1 MTIVLAEY
9 FNANGK
15 RIYQVGIEN
24 NDTAPADTVA
34 ATSKTQGAAAVQALL
49 VLVTNEEVGLPL
61 ARKVRS
67 VSVDGMKPIGVNEV
81 MSDLETRYGASSVQW
96 ARAVFAHM
104 KLRPPTL
111 Q

>member
-15 RIYQVGIEN
+15 RIYQARFEN
-24 NDTAPADTVA
+24 VDTTPAGTLA
-34 ATSKTQGAAAVQALL
+34 ATSKMQGAAAVQALL

-67 VSVDGMKPIGVNEV
+67 VSVDGLQPIQVDDV
-81 MSDLETRYGASSVQW
+81 MSDLEAKFGISSVQW
-96 ARAVFAHM
+96 ARAVFTHM